1 VSDTAPIRR
10 PRAASRRQRPYDDQQ
25 QVRGVSA
32 FVNAVS
38 SYGVTKMTT
47 NIHAGDM
54 RRRISLMFLA
64 IFAVLSL
71 IYLRVLVLQTF
82 KAAEYREI
90 SIDQRVR
97 SQTIRAERGTILD
110 RDGNE
115 LAIPVPTR
123 TIFADPREVT
133 DPVTT
138 ARSLAV
144 VLQLTPEEES
154 NLALRLQNKNSSF
167 TYVVRQADSTL
178 AQAIADLNLAGIGW
192 YREEGRALTSE
203 GLRPVVGRVDPDGTG
218 IGGLELQFDEALT
231 GVDGKLSR
239 EVNSREQ
246 SIASAQSDYVAPT
259 RGEHLV
265 TSIHRTLQFQV
276 DGILQQQ
283 VERVLARS
291 GIAIVMHTK
300 TGEIYAM
307 SSVRRNEDGTY
318 QNNAGN
324 IAAVEAHEPGSVAK
338 VFSVAAAIEEG
349 KVTPETNFLVPG
361 KQVFNAGTEW
371 EQEIKDAYPHPTE
384 QMSVRKILVDSSNLG
399 TVQVSQTLSTERN
412 RQWLSAFGFG
422 EKTSLKFPGESKGL
436 LKLARNWQGTEKFTF
451 AYGYGYGATA
461 IQLVSAVNV
470 VANDGVYVGPK
481 LVTATVDERG
491 LRTTT
496 PDVPTRRVISSA
508 TAATMRKLMTDVVC
522 YGTAQ
527 LAKMPG
533 LSVAGKT
540 GTGYIRQ
547 DNGTYLKDDG
557 SRAYFASFVG
567 FLPASNPE
575 FTVLV
580 SIDEPDPS
588 SRDRFGG
595 TAAAPVFARIGQVIV
610 NELDL
615 RPAAGDT
622 GCIGKRPPELGP
634 GH

>member
-1 VSDTAPIRR
+1 MSDTAPIRR
-10 PRAASRRQRPYDDQQ
+10 PRAASRRGNPYDDAQP
-25 QVRGVSA
+25 RGIGG
-32 FVNAVS
+32 FINAVS

-54 RRRISLMFLA
+54 RRRISIMFVV

-71 IYLRVLVLQTF
+71 IYLRVLTLQTV
-82 KAAEYREI
+82 KASEYREM
-90 SIDQRVR
+90 SMDQRVR
-97 SQTIRAERGTILD
+97 TETIKAERGTILD

-115 LAIPVPTR
+115 LAIPIPTR

-144 VLQLTPEEES
+144 VLQLAPEEEMD
-154 NLALRLQNKNSSF
+154 LAQRLQNKNSSF
-167 TYVVRQADSTL
+167 TYVARQVDSTL
-178 AQAIADLNLAGIGW
+178 AKAIAELNLVGIGT

-203 GLRPVVGRVDPDGTG
+203 GLRPVVGRVDPDGVG
-218 IGGLELQFDEALT
+218 IGGLELQFNELLT
-231 GVDGKLSR
+231 GTDGRLAR
-239 EVNSREQ
+239 EVNSRNQ
-246 SIASAQSDYVAPT
+246 SIASAKSDYVAPV
-259 RGEHLV
+259 RGEHLL

-283 VERVLARS
+283 VERILARS

-307 SSVRRNEDGTY
+307 SSVRRNDDGTY
-318 QNNAGN
+318 SNNAGN

-349 KVTPETNFLVPG
+349 KVTPETKFLVPG
-361 KQVFNAGTEW
+361 KQVFNAGTQW

-422 EKTSLKFPGESKGL
+422 EKTSLQFPGESKGL
-436 LKLARNWQGTEKFTF
+436 LKLARNWQGTEQFTF
-451 AYGYGYGATA
+451 SYGYGYGTTA
-461 IQLVSAVNV
+461 VQLVSAVNV

-491 LRTTT
+491 LRTPT
-496 PDVPTRRVISSA
+496 PDAPTRRVISSA
-508 TAATMRKLMTDVVC
+508 TAATMRTLMTDVVC

-527 LAKMPG
+527 LAKMQG

-595 TAAAPVFARIGQVIV
+595 TAAAPVFSRIGQAIV

-615 RPAAGDT
+615 RPAPGDT
-622 GCIGKRPPELGP
+622 GCIGKRPAELGP